1 MFPGFASRLKQ
12 EIRDIYKEVNLQKA
26 NSKEIKIPIE
36 VNDSPRRK
44 ISVFIGAA
52 VLANTY
58 NCEKYSDYWI
68 TKADWDE
75 LGGEGS
81 ILKKCK
87 NVIL

>member
-1 MFPGFASRLKQ
+1 MFPGFASRVKQ
-12 EIRDIYKEVNLQKA
+12 EIREVYKERNLKQAVN
-26 NSKEIKIPIE
+26 KEIKIPIE

-58 NCEKYSDYWI
+58 NSEAYGDYWI
-68 TKADWDE
+68 NRGDWEE
-75 LGGEGS
+75 LGPENS

-87 NVIL
+87 NAQL

>member
-1 MFPGFASRLKQ
+1 MFPGFASRVKE
-12 EIRDIYKEVNLQKA
+12 EIRKIYKEKNLAQA
-26 NSKEIKIPIE
+26 VSKEIKIPIE

-58 NCEKYSDYWI
+58 NSSRYGDYWI
-68 TKADWDE
+68 TSADWHE
-75 LGGEGS
+75 LGGERA

-87 NVIL
+87 NVVK